1 MLRIGENEM
10 MVHREVHRM
19 HDDLR
24 LPIADAGVT
33 VVMDGCIRVESYGT
47 KLT

>member
-33 VVMDGCIRVESYGT
+33 IVTDGCIHVESSGT